1 MDERV
6 LEDYRD
12 APSGSKVIIKE
23 ISNVQDKISKDLGYD
38 RKGFKFKLIYN
49 IIKVISM
56 SQKIISQENTIKN
69 LLRQKE
75 EERLQKEEERR
86 QKEEAKRIADLFR
99 KQLVKMGF
107 DPDTIQ

>member
-1 MDERV
+1 
-6 LEDYRD
+6 
-12 APSGSKVIIKE
+12 
-23 ISNVQDKISKDLGYD
+23 
-38 RKGFKFKLIYN
+38 
-49 IIKVISM
+49 M

-75 EERLQKEEERR
+75 EERRQKEEERR